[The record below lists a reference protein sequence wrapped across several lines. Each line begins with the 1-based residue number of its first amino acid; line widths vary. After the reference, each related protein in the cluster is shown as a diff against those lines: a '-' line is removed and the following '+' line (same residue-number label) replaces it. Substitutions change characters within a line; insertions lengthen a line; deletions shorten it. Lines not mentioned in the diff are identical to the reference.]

1 MNSVHA
7 ANKPKV
13 EFDMPVTCS
22 FYHCAMRFVLILSIF
37 AFHFARAQSASSLSD
52 IQQTLIGSWAGIL
65 EYRDYSE
72 PTNST
77 KRVKLPTWLTVEAIG
92 PKLRFGYVD
101 DDGPSK
107 TVRETE
113 TVAIDTAAA
122 QYQISGD
129 GNKTKETYSIAG
141 LASLRQGRGTLT
153 LSGSAIENGV
163 AVNVRITVYI
173 GRNILIITR
182 ETASRDQ
189 PFAFRHSYTMVRASA
204 PEA

>member
-1 MNSVHA
+1 M
-7 ANKPKV
+7 
-13 EFDMPVTCS
+13 
-22 FYHCAMRFVLILSIF
+22 
-37 AFHFARAQSASSLSD
+37 
-52 IQQTLIGSWAGIL
+52 
-65 EYRDYSE
+65 
-72 PTNST
+72 
-77 KRVKLPTWLTVEAIG
+77 
-92 PKLRFGYVD
+92 RFGYVY

-141 LASLRQGRGTLT
+141 LASLRQGRVCSRF
-153 LSGSAIENGV
+153 SGSAIENGV
-163 AVNVRITVYI
+163 AVDVRITVYI
-173 GRNILIITR
+173 GRNILTITR

-189 PFAFRHSYTMVRASA
+189 PFAFRHAYTMVRALV